1 MQNKP
6 VTFLATYKCYHLNR
20 KPAQDFRWRM
30 LRNGKYSAWFRTRQE
45 EGRRM
50 VRGEGT
56 GVIELNDGK
65 VTGGDTVLAY
75 TGSYVVD
82 GDKFTA
88 CIATERH
95 TQGQPSVFGIDN
107 FDLTVSGR
115 STPTMAS
122 CTGTAKQ
129 APELAFEAVLIP
141 ISDEPSNAAPKRWA
155 RGPATPWRA

>member
-1 MQNKP
+1 
-6 VTFLATYKCYHLNR
+6 
-20 KPAQDFRWRM
+20 M
-30 LRNGKYSAWFRTRQE
+30 LRNGSYSTWFRTPQ
-45 EGRRM
+45 
-50 VRGEGT
+50 GEGT
-56 GVIELNDGK
+56 GIVELNDGK

-75 TGSYVVD
+75 NGSYVVD

-122 CTGTAKQ
+122 CKGTAKQ
-129 APELAFEAVLIP
+129 APDLAFEAVLIP
-141 ISDEPSNAAPKRWA
+141 ISDEPRRRRGDGQKPTLRDGEPDKKEAAN
-155 RGPATPWRA
+155 